1 MNYVKIGKAGEFTIY
16 FEPTAQTYFGKRKVT
31 GEVIRADTLEDL
43 KSRAKNYRNELSDYF
58 AQVIKDS
65 GLRNRQED

>member
-16 FEPTAQTYFGKRKVT
+16 FEPKSQTYFGKRMVT

-58 AQVIKDS
+58 AQLIKGSD
-65 GLRNRQED
+65 LKD

>member
-16 FEPTAQTYFGKRKVT
+16 FEPKSQTYFGKRIRT
-31 GEVIRADTLEDL
+31 GEIIRADTLEDL

-58 AQVIKDS
+58 AEILKGS
-65 GLRNRQED
+65 GLKE